1 MFCCLIDS
9 MGAGRQGRE
18 RQEPV
23 NGERK
28 IERFLMNYAILPH
41 SLTKRERHALTRDVS
56 DT

>member
-1 MFCCLIDS
+1 